1 MPLFLGISQIV
12 IKIVYIILCKNDF
25 DLLKMSQELIYEMIL
40 KYLFFILTLNTLFSM
55 YCDKL
60 LNL

>member
-40 KYLFFILTLNTLFSM
+40 KYLFYFNIKHFILHVL
-55 YCDKL
+55 
-60 LNL
+60 